1 MKLNRI
7 LQYVLLLKDCAFWGV
22 GSNVP
27 MPWLA
32 PVGTI
37 ILSWLIAGIVLDS
50 SGLFFHHWFYVNC
63 VEQVGRLAW

>member
-22 GSNVP
+22 VSNVP

-37 ILSWLIAGIVLDS
+37 ILSWLIAAIVLDA
-50 SGLFFHHWFYVNC
+50 SGLFFHYWFYVNC